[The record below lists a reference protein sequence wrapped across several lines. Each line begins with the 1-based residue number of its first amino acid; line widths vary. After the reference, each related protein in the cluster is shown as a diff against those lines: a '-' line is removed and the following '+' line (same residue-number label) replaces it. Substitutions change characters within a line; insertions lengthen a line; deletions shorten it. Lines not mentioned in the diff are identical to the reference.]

1 MLEGDSMQVK
11 STHLQQKSNDMAHPF
26 KLSFGEETA
35 NAISHGVMW
44 ILLLGAIPY
53 YAVRSYLIGG
63 SRYAWGSSVFL
74 ICIFLM
80 FLGSSLYHISPYDT
94 TYKFVFRKLDHI
106 MILLAIAG
114 TYTPVCVVLLNN
126 TLGYVVLGVE
136 WIMVIAGVLL
146 KSISSKAHPK
156 LSMTI
161 YMIMGWLAILILPT
175 LLQKASPA
183 FFGMILLGGIMY
195 SIGAVFY
202 SHPEKRYFHFVWHL
216 FIVFAS
222 ICHMIA
228 ILYLMV

>member
-1 MLEGDSMQVK
+1 M
-11 STHLQQKSNDMAHPF
+11 QQKSNDMAHPF

-44 ILLLGAIPY
+44 ILLLGVLPY
-53 YAVRSYLIGG
+53 YAIRSYTMGG
-63 SRYAWGSSVFL
+63 SRYALGTSIFI
-74 ICIFLM
+74 ICLFLM
-80 FLGSSLYHISPYDT
+80 FLGSSLYHIAPYDT
-94 TYKFVFRKLDHI
+94 PYKYVFRKLDHI

-114 TYTPVCVVLLNN
+114 TYTPVCMVLLDN
-126 TLGYVVLGVE
+126 TLGYTILLIE
-136 WIMVIAGVLL
+136 WIMALAGILL
-146 KSISSKAHPK
+146 KAISNKSHMK

-161 YMIMGWLAILILPT
+161 YMIMGWLAVFMLPT

-183 FFGMILLGGIMY
+183 FFGMILLGGVMY

-202 SHPEKRYFHFVWHL
+202 SHPEKKYFHFIWHI

-228 ILYLMV
+228 IFYLMI